1 MTFRG
6 DVYMFGGTDSDRN
19 RQQNKC
25 YYYDGKW
32 HSMQSLQVNR
42 SGHASVVVGEKI
54 LHFGGQGDTKSEVWT
69 WTGKTKFSVET
80 GVQFLG
86 FSRIPFG
93 IHTSARVKK
102 YCSALTYGPYAMVRN
117 LNLFLITIEV

>member
-1 MTFRG
+1 MTFQG

-69 WTGKTKFSVET
+69 WTGKTKFTVEA

-86 FSRIPFG
+86 FSRFMSLEIF
-93 IHTSARVKK
+93 
-102 YCSALTYGPYAMVRN
+102 CSVLIFKSHCSPLTYGS
-117 LNLFLITIEV
+117 